1 MSISLPLASI
11 ILFVDFAIPIVMRP
25 SMSFIKG
32 LVIGAKIQCYDVIE
46 PPPSHLGCSV
56 LGRGAEPLVR
66 TQFLEHPPTLN
77 FGANHLKKWIQ
88 HPQKPPIPF
97 LSPHNPHHGGGF
109 WGGGQRVRAQLEQ
122 S

>member
-1 MSISLPLASI
+1 MQSLISVAKGMYSFVPIVNRGRCQQRTPALLPLHC
-11 ILFVDFAIPIVMRP
+11 M
-25 SMSFIKG
+25 
-32 LVIGAKIQCYDVIE
+32 
-46 PPPSHLGCSV
+46 GCSV

-97 LSPHNPHHGGGF
+97 LSPHNPHCRGGF
-109 WGGGQRVRAQLEQ
+109 WGGGGQRVRAQLEQ

>member
-1 MSISLPLASI
+1 MEVRLRTCASATHKRCPRSSPL
-11 ILFVDFAIPIVMRP
+11 LRCP
-25 SMSFIKG
+25 ST
-32 LVIGAKIQCYDVIE
+32 
-46 PPPSHLGCSV
+46 LGCSV

-97 LSPHNPHHGGGF
+97 LSPHNPHCRGGF
-109 WGGGQRVRAQLEQ
+109 LGGGQRVRAQLEQ

>member
-1 MSISLPLASI
+1 MEESRGGESRKGNAARAIVVIARAMH
-11 ILFVDFAIPIVMRP
+11 FVARAMLR
-25 SMSFIKG
+25 M
-32 LVIGAKIQCYDVIE
+32 
-46 PPPSHLGCSV
+46 GCSV
-56 LGRGAEPLVR
+56 LGRGVEPLVR

-77 FGANHLKKWIQ
+77 FGANDLKKWIQ

-97 LSPHNPHHGGGF
+97 LSPHNPHCRGGF